1 MPTQMLIYERATP
14 ITVARHKDSS
24 VKTGTDY
31 GFAAKINA
39 MPLMATEFASAA
51 KEFTVVFAG
60 TEDKVMPT
68 VILGARN
75 DENLFVDADGSW
87 AAKYRPA
94 FLRQYPFV
102 FAGRDG
108 SDTLTLC
115 LDEEYGGVNTDGRGE
130 RLFDAEGNRTAYLN
144 TMLDFAQKY
153 QGHFRRT
160 EAFCAQLKA
169 LDLLEPMQAK
179 FQLGDGSVV
188 QLGGFQ
194 AISRDKLKALDG
206 DALKA
211 LAQTDEL
218 ELIYI
223 HLQSMQNLDKLIAR
237 LQERGNIS
245 GTPQAMDGSAS
256 EAQETEIAYS

>member
-1 MPTQMLIYERATP
+1 MESVECIVIGAGVIGLA
-14 ITVARHKDSS
+14 VARALALSGRD
-24 VKTGTDY
+24 
-31 GFAAKINA
+31 
-39 MPLMATEFASAA
+39 
-51 KEFTVVFAG
+51 VVVLEQADAIG
-60 TEDKVMPT
+60 TET
-68 VILGARN
+68 SSRNSEVIHAGIHYPAGSLKARLCVAGKSMLYDYCAAHHVAHRRCGKLLVATTPAQEEGLAALRRKAEANGVLDLQPLGI
-75 DENLFVDADGSW
+75 
-87 AAKYRPA
+87 
-94 FLRQYPFV
+94 
-102 FAGRDG
+102 
-108 SDTLTLC
+108 
-115 LDEEYGGVNTDGRGE
+115 
-130 RLFDAEGNRTAYLN
+130 
-144 TMLDFAQKY
+144 
-153 QGHFRRT
+153 
-160 EAFCAQLKA
+160 AQLKA